1 MNYSIR
7 LATESDY
14 RETEMIT
21 RESFWDVY
29 KPGCDEH
36 LILHKIR
43 NVKAFVKELDFVVC
57 EENKIVG
64 NIIYS
69 RARII
74 NDKNDC
80 FEVLCLGPVCVL
92 PDYQNKGI
100 GSLLIN
106 ESIKMAKQLKYK
118 AIVLTGNPDYYG
130 RFGFKKASIFNIQTS
145 EGKDFDYL
153 LALELDEGSLNGIS
167 GKFYEDSVFQV
178 NNNELVEF
186 EKQFPFKEK
195 HITDTQLK

>member
-36 LILHKIR
+36 LVLHKLR
-43 NVKAFVKELDFVVC
+43 NVKAFVKELDFVVGDG
-57 EENKIVG
+57 NRIVG
-64 NIIYS
+64 NIVYS
-69 RARII
+69 KARII
-74 NDKNDC
+74 NEKNDS
-80 FEVLCLGPVCVL
+80 FEVLCMGPICVL
-92 PDYQNKGI
+92 PDYQRKGI
-100 GSLLIN
+100 ASLLIN
-106 ESIKMAKQLKYK
+106 ESIEMAKRLKYK
-118 AIVLTGNPDYYG
+118 GIILMGNPVFYG
-130 RFGFKKASIFNIQTS
+130 KFGFKKASLFNIKTS
-145 EGKDFDYL
+145 AGKDFDYL
-153 LALELDEGSLNGIS
+153 LALELYDGSLNGIS
-167 GKFYEDSVFQV
+167 GRFYEDSAFQV
-178 NNNELVEF
+178 DNNELVEF

>member
-7 LATESDY
+7 LTTGSDY
-14 RETEMIT
+14 RETEIVT

-43 NVKAFVKELDFVVC
+43 KVKAFVKELDFVVC
-57 EENKIVG
+57 DGSKIVG
-64 NIIYS
+64 NIAYS

-74 NDKNDC
+74 NEKNDC

-92 PDYQNKGI
+92 PDYQNQGI
-100 GSLLIN
+100 GNLLID
-106 ESIKMAKQLKYK
+106 ESIKVAKQLKYK
-118 AIVLTGNPDYYG
+118 GIILIGNPGYYE
-130 RFGFKKASIFNIQTS
+130 RFGFKKASIFNIKTS

-153 LALELDEGSLNGIS
+153 LALELTEGSMNGIS
-167 GKFYEDSVFQV
+167 GRFYEDRAFQV
-178 NNNELVEF
+178 DDDELVDF

>member
-7 LATESDY
+7 LETESDY

-43 NVKAFVKELDFVVC
+43 KVKAFVKELDLVVC
-57 EENKIVG
+57 DRERIVG

-69 RARII
+69 KAIII
-74 NDKNDC
+74 NENNDC
-80 FEVLCLGPVCVL
+80 FEVLCMGPVCVL
-92 PDYQNKGI
+92 PDYQKKGI

-106 ESIKMAKQLKYK
+106 ESIKMARKLKYK
-118 AIVLTGNPDYYG
+118 GIILLGNPNFYG
-130 RFGFKKASIFNIQTS
+130 KFGFKKASLFNIQTS
-145 EGKDFDYL
+145 AGKDFDYL
-153 LALELDEGSLNGIS
+153 LALELYEGSLNGIS
-167 GKFYEDSVFQV
+167 GRFYEDSVFQV
-178 NNNELVEF
+178 APNELVEF

>member
-7 LATESDY
+7 LTTESDY

-43 NVKAFVKELDFVVC
+43 NVKAFVKELDLVVC
-57 EENKIVG
+57 EQNRIIG
-64 NIIYS
+64 NLIYS
-69 RARII
+69 IGRII
-74 NDKNDC
+74 NEKNDG

-106 ESIKMAKQLKYK
+106 ESIKMAQRLKYK
-118 AIVLTGNPDYYG
+118 GIILTGNPDYYG
-130 RFGFKKASIFNIQTS
+130 KFGFKKASIFNIQTS

-153 LALELDEGSLNGIS
+153 LALELYEGSLNGIS
-167 GKFYEDSVFQV
+167 GRFYEDSVFKV
-178 NNNELVEF
+178 DNNELVEF